1 MLVSARFVQ
10 KKEQAAYAL
19 EKFGIADLSALP
31 ADWNP
36 STHYVHGRPMNP
48 QGLIAG
54 EWSEHWTEGGAWI
67 VRTCSPAAPSSPT
80 PPTPTTGV
88 LLCLGDNLLVFDDP
102 QNNFTV
108 ALKEK
113 KVGDIPI
120 MHLPHILAKLIKKVG
135 ELRKENARLQKKL
148 APAAV

>member
-1 MLVSARFVQ
+1 MLLSTRIVT
-10 KKEQAAYAL
+10 KEEQPAFAL
-19 EKFGIADLSALP
+19 EEFGIADLSALP

-36 STHYVHGRPMNP
+36 GTHYVHGRPLTP
-48 QGLIAG
+48 QWPNLVDAR
-54 EWSEHWTEGGAWI
+54 SEHWTEGGAWI
-67 VRTCSPAAPSSPT
+67 VKTFAPP
-80 PPTPTTGV
+80 PPTTTTTTGV

-102 QNNFTV
+102 QSNFTV

-120 MHLPHILAKLIKKVG
+120 KHLPHILAKLIRKVG
-135 ELRKENARLQKKL
+135 DLRRENARLQKKL